1 MEITALGFDSFRITG
16 KQLDIVVNP
25 FDSAKLGLKF
35 PSLSPNL
42 ILLSSEQ
49 PHRAEVEHSAEQIVI
64 DRPGEYELRG
74 TTVEGID
81 LGGGVTAYQIAID
94 GLTVGYLGEIPAET
108 PTAKL
113 QDLTDTDIIFVPV
126 GGELGAKK
134 AAELISKLE
143 PKVIIP
149 THFATPGVKVE
160 AGPVDAFLKEM
171 GSKATPESK
180 FKVTTKD
187 LPEEPTVVLLQP

>member
-25 FDSAKLGLKF
+25 FDSAKLGLKA

-160 AGPVDAFLKEM
+160 AEPVDAFLKEM